1 MIRSYEDK
9 EPEIADS
16 AYVDPQATII
26 GDVTIG
32 EDATILPGAVLRG
45 DGGEII
51 LEEKANVQDNVTIHA
66 DNPSN
71 RVVLKENAA
80 VGHNAIVHNATIGER
95 SLVGMHATVLDDAVL
110 EPYSAVA
117 AQGLV
122 TEEQTIPSLT
132 IAGGSPAETIKE
144 DLDEDSMLFQAAE
157 FYVERAKGLR
167 AGEVLER

>member
-1 MIRSYEDK
+1 MIRSYNDK
-9 EPEIADS
+9 VPEIADS
-16 AYVDPQATII
+16 AYVDPQATVI

-51 LEEKANVQDNVTIHA
+51 LEAKANVQDNVTIHA
-66 DNPSN
+66 DEQTKQ
-71 RVVLKENAA
+71 VVLEENAA
-80 VGHNAIVHNATIGER
+80 VGHNAIVHNARIGEH

-117 AQGLV
+117 AKALV
-122 TEEQTIPSLT
+122 LEEQRIPSLSL
-132 IAGGSPAETIKE
+132 AGGSPAETIKE
-144 DLDEDSMLFQAAE
+144 DLDEGNMLFQAAE

-167 AGEVLER
+167 AGEILEE